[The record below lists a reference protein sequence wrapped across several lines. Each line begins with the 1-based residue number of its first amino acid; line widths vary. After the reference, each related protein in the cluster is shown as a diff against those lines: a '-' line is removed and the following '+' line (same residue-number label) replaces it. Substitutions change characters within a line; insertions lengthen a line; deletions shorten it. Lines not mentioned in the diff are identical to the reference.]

1 MPQKPKS
8 VEAPVQWC
16 GGVVVWCG
24 AVAAVAAVADTQS
37 AVGAALGRNM

>member
-8 VEAPVQWC
+8 VDAPAQWF
-16 GGVVVWCG
+16 GGVVVVWSG
-24 AVAAVAAVADTQS
+24 AVAAVADTQS